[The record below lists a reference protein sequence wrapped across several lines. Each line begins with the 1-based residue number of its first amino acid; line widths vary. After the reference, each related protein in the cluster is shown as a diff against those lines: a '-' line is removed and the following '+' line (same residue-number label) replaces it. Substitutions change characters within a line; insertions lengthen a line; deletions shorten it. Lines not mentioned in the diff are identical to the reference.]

1 MLQRLNSNVQRF
13 GNQAVV
19 VWLPKN
25 NVTMY
30 FVLAFRTIVF
40 HKTADIT
47 ITYNEKG
54 AVNS

>member
-25 NVTMY
+25 NVTMF

-47 ITYNEKG
+47 ITYK
-54 AVNS
+54 